1 MTFADCS
8 REQDLIDALTTEQ
21 WPNRCDE
28 DLKSHV
34 AGCQGC
40 QDLIAVVAPLGDAWA
55 ASKADAHVPASGMVW
70 WRAQMRARQEAA
82 RAAARPI
89 TVVQVIAML
98 AGTAVVVACL
108 VALSPWLA
116 SSVAS
121 SRELLSMDVSRLQP
135 SQGWLLAGAA
145 ALIAIGSLAVYFVV
159 AED

>member
-55 ASKADAHVPASGMVW
+55 ASRADAHVPASGMVW

-98 AGTAVVVACL
+98 AGYAEPAAIAGVSDNTCQL
-108 VALSPWLA
+108 T
-116 SSVAS
+116 
-121 SRELLSMDVSRLQP
+121 SRLVI
-135 SQGWLLAGAA
+135 AA
-145 ALIAIGSLAVYFVV
+145 IVQSYISARARMSS
-159 AED
+159 